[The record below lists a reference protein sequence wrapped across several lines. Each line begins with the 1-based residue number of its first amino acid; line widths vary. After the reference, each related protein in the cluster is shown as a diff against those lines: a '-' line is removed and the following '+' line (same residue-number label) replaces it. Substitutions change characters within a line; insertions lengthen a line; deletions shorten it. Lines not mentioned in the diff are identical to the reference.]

1 MVVGPSGT
9 ERKDVRFA
17 EGRITEI
24 DDEIPCA
31 GDDILIDAKG
41 LLVFPGIIDP
51 HVHSRDPGLTH
62 KEDFEH
68 STRAAAAG
76 GITTI
81 LEMPNALPA
90 VTSPELFHERA
101 SYLSERAH
109 VDFGLWAL
117 LLGDE
122 TVDDLRRLREAG
134 AVAGKLF
141 WGYAFDRSAGT
152 LVYGAGATD
161 GATTIPP
168 ADNGSVWRLL
178 RNAAE
183 ADLLVGVHCEDRSVL
198 RTAEQRAGKARR
210 PSELLESRPD
220 AAESVA
226 VASLIELG
234 RESGARMH
242 VVHVSSARSLRLI
255 QRAQS
260 DGIAISAE
268 TCPHYLTLDGL
279 APNAGAELR
288 VFPPVRTPG
297 DAIALWDGVRKGS
310 ITSLGSDHA
319 PHSAEERGGP
329 FEQQPA
335 GIVGVETMVRVLL
348 DQALRGRVTLERLAW
363 CLSEGTARLF
373 GLYPVKGSMQLGS
386 HADFT
391 LVDPNAEWTIH
402 DKNLHSKH
410 PLSPWNGWTGT
421 GAPLM
426 TIVRG
431 RVVMERGD
439 VAEAA
444 MGQLLIPAQRSGP
457 RVGPL
462 ALDARGGAHGGPAET
477 NEATQPTISDSTR
490 QTGGGKHG

>member
-1 MVVGPSGT
+1 MITVIRHGTVISPSGT
-9 ERKDVRFA
+9 ERMDIRCA
-17 EGRITEI
+17 DGLITDI
-24 DDEIPCA
+24 
-31 GDDILIDAKG
+31 GDDIRGSGDDTVIDATG
-41 LLVFPGIIDP
+41 LLVFPGFIDP

-76 GITTI
+76 GISTI

-90 VTSPELFHERA
+90 VTSAELFNERA
-101 SYLSERAH
+101 SYLTERAR

-134 AVAGKLF
+134 VVAGKLF
-141 WGYAFDRSAGT
+141 WGYAFDRAAGT
-152 LVYGAGATD
+152 LVYGAGAAD
-161 GATTIPP
+161 GAATIPP

-198 RTAEQRAGKARR
+198 RTAEQRVGKARR

-220 AAESVA
+220 AAEAVA

-234 RESGARMH
+234 RGSGARMH
-242 VVHVSSARSLRLI
+242 VVHVSSARSLQLI
-255 QRAQS
+255 QRAQA
-260 DGIAISAE
+260 DGIAITAE

-288 VFPPVRTPG
+288 VFPPVRTARDSG
-297 DAIALWDGVRKGS
+297 ALWDGVRNGS

-319 PHSAEERGGP
+319 PHSAQERRGP

-335 GIVGVETMVRVLL
+335 GVVGVETMVRVLL
-348 DQALRGRVTLERLAW
+348 NQALRGRVTMERLAW

-373 GLYPVKGSMQLGS
+373 GLYPAKGSMQLGS
-386 HADFT
+386 DADFT
-391 LVDPNAEWTIH
+391 LVDPNAEWTIRN
-402 DKNLHSKH
+402 DDLHSKH
-410 PLSPWNGWTGT
+410 PLSPWNGWAGK
-421 GAPLM
+421 GAPTM
-426 TIVRG
+426 TVVRG
-431 RVVMERGD
+431 RVVMDRGD
-439 VAEAA
+439 IADTAT
-444 MGQLLIPAQRSGP
+444 GHLLIPNRERSHHVDP
-457 RVGPL
+457 YSF
-462 ALDARGGAHGGPAET
+462 DGAHG
-477 NEATQPTISDSTR
+477 QPSA
-490 QTGGGKHG
+490 